1 MSTGRARVAPHA
13 GVLPGLSHNGGMQL
27 HYIANAGQPSS
38 SGRTIPVIDPS
49 DGQAFDELQRGT
61 AEDIAA
67 AVAAARQCYE
77 RVWTKLSGAE
87 RGRLLMRL
95 SNKVAEHADELAALE
110 QRDCGKPTK
119 QARADALALVRYFE
133 FYAGACDKLHGD
145 TIPYQEGYSVFTW
158 REPHGVTG
166 HVIPWNYPMQI
177 FGRSVGGA
185 LAAGNVCVV
194 KPSEDACLSL
204 IRVAQLAADVGF
216 PAGAINIVTGYGHEV
231 GDALARHPGIDHISF
246 TGSPRVGTLIQ
257 QVAAERHCPVTL
269 ELGGKSPQIVFADA
283 DVDAALPVLIN
294 AIVQNAGQT
303 CSAGSRVLIEQAIY
317 EPLLER
323 LGQAFENLRV
333 GPAAMDLDVG
343 PLIRASQQQ
352 RVWDFLSDAHVA
364 GIGTVAQG
372 QVVDEA
378 PETGYYQAPTLLRDV
393 PVQHRLAQEEVF
405 GPVLAAM
412 SFKDEDE
419 AVALANATH
428 FGLVAGIW
436 TRDGGRQLRM
446 ARRVKSGQVFI
457 NNYGA
462 GGGVELPF
470 GGVKSSGYGREKGF
484 EALYGF
490 TTLKTVAIRH
500 G

>member
-1 MSTGRARVAPHA
+1 MAPSGRLAGAPA
-13 GVLPGLSHNGGMQL
+13 QSSPMQL
-27 HYIANAGQPSS
+27 NYIANTNVPSA
-38 SGRTIPVIDPS
+38 SGRTLPVLDPS
-49 DGQAFDELQRGT
+49 DGQPFDELQRSN
-61 AEDIAA
+61 AADIDA
-67 AVAAARQCYE
+67 AVQAARECFE
-77 RVWTKLSGAE
+77 GPWGRLSAAE
-87 RGRLLMRL
+87 RGRLLYAL
-95 SNKVAEHADELAALE
+95 SRKVAEHADELTALE

-133 FYAGACDKLHGD
+133 FYAGACDKLHGE

-166 HVIPWNYPMQI
+166 HIIPWNYPMQI

-185 LAAGNVCVV
+185 LAAGNCCVV
-194 KPSEDACLSL
+194 KPAEDACLSL
-204 IRVAQLAADVGF
+204 IRVAQLAAEAGF
-216 PAGAINIVTGYGHEV
+216 PPGAINIVTGYGHEV

-246 TGSPRVGTLIQ
+246 TGSPKVGTLIQ

-269 ELGGKSPQIVFADA
+269 ELGGKSPQIIFADA
-283 DVDAALPVLIN
+283 DLGAALPVVIN

-303 CSAGSRVLIEQAIY
+303 CSAGSRVLIEREVY
-317 EPLLER
+317 ELMLER
-323 LGQAFENLRV
+323 LAKAFEALRV

-343 PLIRASQQQ
+343 PLIRQSQQQ
-352 RVWDFLSDAHVA
+352 RVWDFLSDAHAADIPV
-364 GIGTVAQG
+364 VAQG

-378 PETGYYQAPTLLRDV
+378 PETGFYQAPTLLRDV
-393 PVQHRLAQEEVF
+393 PVKHRLAQEEVF

-412 SFKDEDE
+412 SFQGEDE
-419 AVALANATH
+419 AVELANATQ
-428 FGLVAGIW
+428 FGLVAGVW
-436 TRDGGRQLRM
+436 TQDGGRQFRM

-470 GGVKSSGYGREKGF
+470 GGIKSSGYGREKGF

-490 TTLKTVAIRH
+490 TTLKTVAVRH

>member
-1 MSTGRARVAPHA
+1 MQNVI
-13 GVLPGLSHNGGMQL
+13 MQL
-27 HYIANAGQPSS
+27 NYIANASVPSS
-38 SGRTIPVIDPS
+38 SGRTLAVIDPS
-49 DGQAFDELQRGT
+49 DGQPFDEIQRSN
-61 AEDIAA
+61 ADDIDA
-67 AVAAARQCYE
+67 AVHAARQCYQA
-77 RVWTKLSGAE
+77 VWQRMAPVD
-87 RGRLLMRL
+87 RGRLLQKL
-95 SNKVAEHADELAALE
+95 SAKVLEHADELTALE

-119 QARADALALVRYFE
+119 QARADAVALARYFE
-133 FYAGACDKLHGD
+133 FYAGACDKLHGE
-145 TIPYQEGYSVFTW
+145 TIPYLDGYSVLTW

-166 HVIPWNYPMQI
+166 HIIPWNYPMQI

-194 KPSEDACLSL
+194 KPAEDACLSL
-204 IRVAQLAADVGF
+204 IRVAQLAAEVGF
-216 PAGAINIVTGYGHEV
+216 PPGAINIVTGYGHEV

-246 TGSPRVGTLIQ
+246 TGSPKVGTIIQ

-269 ELGGKSPQIVFADA
+269 ELGGKSPQIIFADA
-283 DVDAALPVLIN
+283 DLDAAVPVVLN

-303 CSAGSRVLIEQAIY
+303 CSAGSRVLIDSLIY

-323 LGQAFENLRV
+323 LGQAFEKLRV

-343 PLIRASQQQ
+343 PLIRQSQQQ
-352 RVWDFLSDAHVA
+352 RVWDFLSDAQVA
-364 GIGTVAQG
+364 GIPMVAQG
-372 QVVDEA
+372 VVVDDA
-378 PETGYYQAPTLLRDV
+378 PEGGFYQAPTLLRDV

-405 GPVLAAM
+405 GPVLSAM
-412 SFKDEDE
+412 AFQDEDH
-419 AVALANATH
+419 AVELANATQ

-436 TRDGGRQLRM
+436 TRDGARQFRM
-446 ARRVKSGQVFI
+446 AKRVHSGQVFI

-490 TTLKTVAIRH
+490 TTLKTVAIKH

>member
-1 MSTGRARVAPHA
+1 
-13 GVLPGLSHNGGMQL
+13 MQF
-27 HYIANAGQPSS
+27 HYIANASQPSAG
-38 SGRTIPVIDPS
+38 GRTIPVIDPS
-49 DGQAFDELQRGT
+49 DGQPFDELQRGT
-61 AEDIAA
+61 AEDIDS
-67 AVAAARQCYE
+67 AVQAARQCYDG
-77 RVWTKLSGAE
+77 VWSRLSAAE

-95 SNKVAEHADELAALE
+95 SAKIAEHADELARLE

-119 QARADALALVRYFE
+119 QARADSLALARYFE

-145 TIPYQEGYSVFTW
+145 TLPYLAGYSVFTW

-166 HVIPWNYPMQI
+166 HIIPWNYPMQI

-204 IRVAQLAADVGF
+204 IRVAKLAAEVGF

-231 GDALARHPGIDHISF
+231 GDALARHDGIDHISF
-246 TGSPRVGTLIQ
+246 TGSPKVGTLIQ

-269 ELGGKSPQIVFADA
+269 ELGGKSPQILFEDA
-283 DVDAALPVLIN
+283 DLDAALPMVIN

-303 CSAGSRVLIEQAIY
+303 CSAGSRLLVQQSIY

-323 LGQAFENLRV
+323 LGRAFEALRV
-333 GPAAMDLDVG
+333 GPAALDLDVG
-343 PLIRASQQQ
+343 PLIRASQQH
-352 RVWDFLSDAHVA
+352 RVWDFLSDAQHA
-364 GIGTVAQG
+364 NIPMVAQG

-378 PETGYYQAPTLLRDV
+378 PETGFYQAPTLLRDV
-393 PVQHRLAQEEVF
+393 PVDHRLAQEEVF

-412 SFKDEDE
+412 SFRDEDQ
-419 AVALANATH
+419 AVQQANATQ

-436 TRDGGRQLRM
+436 TRDGSRQLRM
-446 ARRVKSGQVFI
+446 AKRVRSGQVFI

-500 G
+500 D

>member
-1 MSTGRARVAPHA
+1 MIINS
-13 GVLPGLSHNGGMQL
+13 MQL
-27 HYIANAGQPSS
+27 NYIANASLPSS

-49 DGQAFDELQRGT
+49 DGQVFDELQRSNAQDIDT
-61 AEDIAA
+61 A
-67 AVAAARQCYE
+67 VRAARQCYDA
-77 RVWTKLSGAE
+77 VWSKLSAAE

-95 SNKVAEHADELAALE
+95 SAKIAEHAEELAMIE

-119 QARADALALVRYFE
+119 QARADSAALVRYFE
-133 FYAGACDKLHGD
+133 FYAGACDKFHGE
-145 TIPYQEGYSVFTW
+145 TIPYQDGYSVFTW
-158 REPHGVTG
+158 REAHGVTG
-166 HVIPWNYPMQI
+166 HIIPWNYPMQI

-194 KPSEDACLSL
+194 KPAEDACLSL
-204 IRVAQLAADVGF
+204 IRVAQLAAEVGF

-231 GDALARHPGIDHISF
+231 GDALARHEGIDHISF
-246 TGSPRVGTLIQ
+246 TGSPKVGTLIQ

-283 DVDAALPVLIN
+283 DIDAVIPVVIN

-303 CSAGSRVLIEQAIY
+303 CSAGSRLLVDQAIY

-323 LGQAFENLRV
+323 LGKAFENLRV

-364 GIGTVAQG
+364 NIPMVAQG

-378 PETGYYQAPTLLRDV
+378 PDTGFYQAPTLLRDV
-393 PVQHRLAQEEVF
+393 PVMHRLAQEEVF

-412 SFKDEDE
+412 SFRDEDH
-419 AVALANATH
+419 AVELANATQ

-436 TRDGGRQLRM
+436 TRDGARQFRM
-446 ARRVKSGQVFI
+446 AKRVKSGQVFI

-484 EALYGF
+484 EAMYGF
-490 TTLKTVAIRH
+490 TTLKTVAVRH

>member
-1 MSTGRARVAPHA
+1 
-13 GVLPGLSHNGGMQL
+13 MQL
-27 HYIANAGQPSS
+27 NFIANASIPSS
-38 SGRTIPVIDPS
+38 SGRTIPMIDPS
-49 DGQAFDELQRGT
+49 DGQPFDSIQRSN
-61 AEDIAA
+61 AADIDIA
-67 AVAAARQCYE
+67 VKAARHGLDA
-77 RVWTKLSGAE
+77 VWSKLNAAE

-95 SNKVAEHADELAALE
+95 STAVSEHAEELARIE
-110 QRDCGKPTK
+110 QRDCGKPTQ
-119 QARADALALVRYFE
+119 QARADVVALARYFE
-133 FYAGACDKLHGD
+133 FYAGACDKLHGQ
-145 TIPYQEGYSVFTW
+145 TIPCQDGTSVFTW

-166 HVIPWNYPMQI
+166 HIIPWNYPMQI

-185 LAAGNVCVV
+185 LAAGNACVV
-194 KPSEDACLSL
+194 KPAEDACLSL
-204 IRVAQLAADVGF
+204 LRVAQLAAEVGF
-216 PAGAINIVTGYGHEV
+216 PAGVINIVTGYGHEV
-231 GDALARHPGIDHISF
+231 GDALARHAGIDHISF
-246 TGSPRVGTLIQ
+246 TGSPTVGTLIQ
-257 QVAAERHCPVTL
+257 QVAAQRHCPVTL

-283 DVDAALPVLIN
+283 DLDAAIPAIIS

-303 CSAGSRVLIEQAIY
+303 CSAGSRLLVEQSIY

-333 GPAAMDLDVG
+333 GPATMDLDVG
-343 PLIRASQQQ
+343 PLIRQSQQQ
-352 RVWDFLSDAHVA
+352 RVWDFLSDAQTDN
-364 GIGTVAQG
+364 IPMVAQG
-372 QVVDEA
+372 RIVDEA
-378 PETGYYQAPTLLRDV
+378 PEAGYYQAPTLLRDV
-393 PVQHRLAQEEVF
+393 PVMHRLAQEEVF

-412 SFKDEDE
+412 SFRHEDH
-419 AVALANATH
+419 AVELANATR

-436 TRDGGRQLRM
+436 TRDGARQFRM

-490 TTLKTVAIRH
+490 TTLKTVAVRH

>member
-1 MSTGRARVAPHA
+1 
-13 GVLPGLSHNGGMQL
+13 MQFN
-27 HYIANAGQPSS
+27 YIANSSLPSS
-38 SGRTIPVIDPS
+38 SGQTIVMLDPS
-49 DGQAFDELQRGT
+49 DGQPYDEIQRSN
-61 AEDIAA
+61 AADIDQ
-67 AVAAARQCYE
+67 AVHAARAALDTT
-77 RVWTKLSGAE
+77 WSKLGAAE

-95 SNKVAEHADELAALE
+95 SQKVTEHAAELSRIE

-119 QARADALALVRYFE
+119 QANADAAALARYFE
-133 FYAGACDKLHGD
+133 FYAGACDKLHGE
-145 TIPYQEGYSVFTW
+145 TIPYLDGYSVLTW

-166 HVIPWNYPMQI
+166 HIVPWNYPMQI

-194 KPSEDACLSL
+194 KPAEDACLSL
-204 IRVAQLAADVGF
+204 LRVAQLAAEVGF
-216 PAGAINIVTGYGHEV
+216 PPGVINIVTGYGHEV

-246 TGSPRVGTLIQ
+246 TGSPSVGTLIQ

-283 DVDAALPVLIN
+283 DLDATIPAIIN

-303 CSAGSRVLIEQAIY
+303 CSAGSRLLVDELIY
-317 EPLLER
+317 EPLLQR
-323 LGQAFENLRV
+323 LGQAFEKLRV
-333 GPAAMDLDVG
+333 GPAAMDLDLG
-343 PLIRASQQQ
+343 PLIRQSQQQ
-352 RVWDFLSDAHVA
+352 RVWDFLSDAQVA
-364 GIGTVAQG
+364 GIPMVAQG
-372 QVVDEA
+372 RIVDEA
-378 PETGYYQAPTLLRDV
+378 PETGFYQAPTLLRDV
-393 PVQHRLAQEEVF
+393 PVEHRLAQEEVF

-412 SFKDEDE
+412 SFRDEDH
-419 AVALANATH
+419 AVELANATR
-428 FGLVAGIW
+428 FGLVAGVW
-436 TRDGGRQLRM
+436 TRDGGRQFRM
-446 ARRVKSGQVFI
+446 AKRVRSGQVFI

-490 TTLKTVAIRH
+490 TTLKTVALRH

>member
-1 MSTGRARVAPHA
+1 VAQ
-13 GVLPGLSHNGGMQL
+13 NGAMQFNF
-27 HYIANAGQPSS
+27 IANQPQAST

-49 DGQAFDELQRGT
+49 DGQPYDEIQRGS
-61 AEDIAA
+61 AEDIDV
-67 AVAAARQCYE
+67 AVRAARNCYDS
-77 RVWTKLSGAE
+77 VWSKLSAAE

-95 SNKVAEHADELAALE
+95 SQKIADHSEELAAIE

-119 QARADALALVRYFE
+119 QAKADALALVRYFE
-133 FYAGACDKLHGD
+133 FYAGACDKLHGE
-145 TIPYQEGYSVFTW
+145 TLPYQDGYTVFTW

-185 LAAGNVCVV
+185 LAAGNVSVV

-204 IRVAQLAADVGF
+204 IRVAQLAAEAGF

-231 GDALARHPGIDHISF
+231 GDALARHEGVDHISF

-269 ELGGKSPQIVFADA
+269 ELGGKSPQVIFEDA
-283 DVDAALPVLIN
+283 DLDAALPVVIN

-303 CSAGSRVLIEQAIY
+303 CSAGSRLLVQQSVY

-323 LGQAFENLRV
+323 LGKTFENLRV

-343 PLIRASQQQ
+343 PLIRQSQQQ
-352 RVWDFLSDAHVA
+352 RVWDFLSDAQHA
-364 GIGTVAQG
+364 EIPMVAQG
-372 QVVDEA
+372 QIVDDA
-378 PETGYYQAPTLLRDV
+378 PESGFYQAPTLLRDV
-393 PVQHRLAQEEVF
+393 PATHRLAQDEVF

-412 SFKDEDE
+412 SFKDEDH
-419 AVALANATH
+419 AVQLANATR

-436 TRDGGRQLRM
+436 TRDGGRQLRV
-446 ARRVKSGQVFI
+446 ARRLKS
-457 NNYGA
+457 GA

-490 TTLKTVAIRH
+490 TTLKTVAIKH

>member
-1 MSTGRARVAPHA
+1 MQLNYIGNAFQPSTG
-13 GVLPGLSHNGGMQL
+13 
-27 HYIANAGQPSS
+27 
-38 SGRTIPVIDPS
+38 GRTLPVIDPS
-49 DGQAFDELQRGT
+49 DGQQFDELQRGT
-61 AEDIAA
+61 PEDIDL
-67 AVAAARQCYE
+67 AVRAARQCYE
-77 RVWTKLSGAE
+77 AVWSKLSAAE

-95 SNKVAEHADELAALE
+95 SGKIAEHADELAALE

-133 FYAGACDKLHGD
+133 FYAGACDKLHGE
-145 TIPYQEGYSVFTW
+145 TIPYLDGYSVFTW

-166 HVIPWNYPMQI
+166 HIIPWNYPMQI

-204 IRVAQLAADVGF
+204 LRVAQLAAEVGF
-216 PAGAINIVTGYGHEV
+216 PAGTINIVTGFGHEV

-246 TGSPRVGTLIQ
+246 TGSPKVGTLIQ

-269 ELGGKSPQIVFADA
+269 ELGGKSPQIVFDDA
-283 DVDAALPVLIN
+283 DLDAALPMVIN

-303 CSAGSRVLIEQAIY
+303 CSAGSRLLVQESIY

-352 RVWDFLSDAHVA
+352 RVWDFLSDAQHA
-364 GIGTVAQG
+364 GIPMVAQG
-372 QVVDEA
+372 QVVDQA
-378 PETGYYQAPTLLRDV
+378 PETGFYQAPTLLRDV
-393 PVQHRLAQEEVF
+393 PFDHRLAQEEVF

-412 SFKDEDE
+412 SFRDEDH
-419 AVALANATH
+419 AVQLANATQ

-436 TRDGGRQLRM
+436 TRDGARQLRM
-446 ARRVKSGQVFI
+446 AKRVRSGQVFI